1 MFCLRVKDFPQSRA
15 FLFAPGLLFQ
25 FGEVCSFCLLPFF
38 DAIKSS
44 SLEFISRKWRTVL
57 FYFII
62 YLFLKV
68 WNSRII
74 KFPRSRTHV
83 RKWLL
88 FRFPRTKVEFPC
100 AEWIFSTLIM
110 STHATSMGSKFVM
123 VKRFS
128 CVDTHDSLLSRMFW
142 GLSHVLYY
150 LKFRFTDFAS

>member
-15 FLFAPGLLFQ
+15 FLFAPGLLFK

-44 SLEFISRKWRTVL
+44 SLELDEGLFFFFFFGNFETESYART
-57 FYFII
+57 
-62 YLFLKV
+62 KV
-68 WNSRII
+68 SG
-74 KFPRSRTHV
+74 
-83 RKWLL
+83 
-88 FRFPRTKVEFPC
+88 PRTKVEFPC

-110 STHATSMGSKFVM
+110 STHATSMGSKLVM

-128 CVDTHDSLLSRMFW
+128 RVDTHDSLLSRMLW

>member
-15 FLFAPGLLFQ
+15 FLFAPRLLFK

-44 SLEFISRKWRTVL
+44 SLELDDCSFFFFFLFWKLRNGLVRT
-57 FYFII
+57 YT
-62 YLFLKV
+62 KV
-68 WNSRII
+68 SG
-74 KFPRSRTHV
+74 
-83 RKWLL
+83 
-88 FRFPRTKVEFPC
+88 FPRTKVEFPC

-110 STHATSMGSKFVM
+110 STHATSMGSKLVM

-128 CVDTHDSLLSRMFW
+128 RLDTHHSLLSRMLW

>member
-1 MFCLRVKDFPQSRA
+1 MKDCFFFFCFFFFGNFETVSYARTKVVSFPS
-15 FLFAPGLLFQ
+15 G
-25 FGEVCSFCLLPFF
+25 
-38 DAIKSS
+38 
-44 SLEFISRKWRTVL
+44 
-57 FYFII
+57 
-62 YLFLKV
+62 
-68 WNSRII
+68 
-74 KFPRSRTHV
+74 
-83 RKWLL
+83 
-88 FRFPRTKVEFPC
+88 FPRTKVEFPC